1 MLTAPSDR
9 SGLGGVQA
17 RFDDAN
23 PSRPSALVLR
33 DPVGVIEARSP
44 AGVIPALR
52 EVEAAAAN
60 GRWAAGFVSYEAAP
74 GFDPSMAVLERDTGD
89 PYHQLPLVWFGLF
102 ARAERLGPE
111 AADREAAASEPTA
124 SEPTA
129 TLSWTPSIRR
139 SAYEERVERIR
150 DLIRGGDIYQANYT
164 FRLRAAM
171 DADPRDVYEEL
182 CRSQRSSYC
191 ACLRAGRYRILSAS
205 PELFFRIDGDR
216 VTTRPMKGTAPRG
229 RWTAEDDAT
238 AEALRA
244 SGKDRAENAMIVDLL
259 RNDLGRISRPGSV
272 TWPALF
278 QTERYETVWQMTST
292 VVSRLQQ
299 DRGVV
304 DVLRALFPS
313 GSVTGAPK
321 IRAMEVIRDL
331 EDSPRGVYTGTI
343 GYVAPRGTPGPRAC
357 FNVAIRTIVV
367 DDARGVAEFGVGGG
381 ITWGSTSRGEF
392 AEAVAKTRVLTERR
406 PRFGLIETLAF
417 EPGPGYRR
425 LDAHMDRLRASAR
438 YFAFP
443 FDDTE
448 IRRALEK
455 QAAGIEDDARV
466 RCVLWEDGRL
476 EVETSPMPRRPDG
489 PVTVAID
496 AEPVDDRD
504 PMLFHKTTLRR
515 TYEAAAARH
524 PEADDVMLVNRRGE
538 ITESTVAN
546 VALRLGGRWWTP
558 PLESGLLPGVERAA
572 ALATGRIQ
580 ERVITARDVRRAE
593 SLALLSSVRG
603 WRPAK
608 LAG

>member
-1 MLTAPSDR
+1 MLSASSDR

-33 DPVGVIEARSP
+33 DPVGVIEARTP
-44 AGVIPALR
+44 ANVLPALR
-52 EVEAAAAN
+52 AVEAAAAE
-60 GRWAAGFVSYEAAP
+60 GRWAAGFLSYEAAP
-74 GFDPSMAVLERDTGD
+74 GFDPSMAVLSRETGD
-89 PYHQLPLVWFGLF
+89 PFHQLPLVWFGLF
-102 ARAERLGPE
+102 EAAERLGPD
-111 AADREAAASEPTA
+111 AVADGAPEDEPAPELTW
-124 SEPTA
+124 S
-129 TLSWTPSIRR
+129 PSIRR
-139 SAYEERVERIR
+139 DAYEERVDLIR
-150 DLIRGGDIYQANYT
+150 DLIRSGDIYQANYT

-171 DADPRDVYEEL
+171 RADPRAVYHEL

-191 ACLRAGRYRILSAS
+191 ASLRAGRYRILSAS
-205 PELFFRIDGDR
+205 PELFFRIDGDM

-229 RWTAEDDAT
+229 RWTAEDDDT

-244 SGKDRAENAMIVDLL
+244 SAKDRAENAMIVDLL
-259 RNDLGRISRPGSV
+259 RSDLGRISRPGSV
-272 TWPALF
+272 TVPALF

-299 DRGVV
+299 GHGLV
-304 DVLRALFPS
+304 DVLTALFPS

-331 EDSPRGVYTGTI
+331 EDSPRGVYTGAI

-367 DDARGVAEFGVGGG
+367 DDARGIAEFGVGGG
-381 ITWGSTSRGEF
+381 ITWDSTSRGEF
-392 AEAVAKTRVLTERR
+392 AEAIAKTRVLTERR

-417 EPGPGYRR
+417 EPGTGLRR
-425 LDAHMDRLRASAR
+425 LDGHMDRLRASAR
-438 YFAFP
+438 YFGFP

-466 RCVLWEDGRL
+466 RCVLWEDGRV
-476 EVETSPMPRRPDG
+476 EVDASPLPERPQG
-489 PVTVAID
+489 PVTLAID
-496 AEPVDDRD
+496 DRPVDDRD

-515 TYEAAAARH
+515 RYEEAAARH
-524 PEADDVMLVNRRGE
+524 PEADDVLFVNRRGE
-538 ITESTVAN
+538 ITESTIAN
-546 VALRLGGRWWTP
+546 VAVRLGGRWWTP
-558 PLESGLLPGVERAA
+558 PLASGLLPGVERAA

-580 ERVITARDVRRAE
+580 ERAISERDVRRAE
-593 SLALLSSVRG
+593 ALALLSSVRG

>member
-1 MLTAPSDR
+1 MLTEPPDR

-17 RFDDAN
+17 RFDDAT
-23 PSRPSALVLR
+23 PSRPSSLVLR
-33 DPVGVIEARSP
+33 DPVGVIEARNP
-44 AGVIPALR
+44 ANVPQAIR
-52 EVEAAAAN
+52 DVEAAVSE
-60 GRWAAGFVSYEAAP
+60 GRWAAGFISYEAAP
-74 GFDPSMAVLERDTGD
+74 GFDPAMAVLTRDTGD
-89 PYHQLPLVWFGLF
+89 PFHQLPLVWFGIF
-102 ARAERLGPE
+102 AGAERRGP
-111 AADREAAASEPTA
+111 DAAASEDAPD
-124 SEPTA
+124 EPTPA
-129 TLSWTPSIRR
+129 LSWSPSIRR
-139 SAYEERVERIR
+139 AAYEEGVERVR
-150 DLIRGGDIYQANYT
+150 DLIRSGDIYQANYT

-171 DADPRDVYEEL
+171 EADPRTVYAEL
-182 CRSQRSSYC
+182 CRAQRSSYC
-191 ACLRAGRYRILSAS
+191 ASLRAGRYRILSAS

-216 VTTRPMKGTAPRG
+216 VTTRPMKGTATRG

-244 SGKDRAENAMIVDLL
+244 SPKDRAENAMIVDLL
-259 RNDLGRISRPGSV
+259 RSDLGRISRPGSV
-272 TWPALF
+272 AFPALF

-292 VVSRLQQ
+292 VVSRLATGH
-299 DRGVV
+299 RLV

-331 EDSPRGVYTGTI
+331 EDSPRGVYTGAI
-343 GYVAPRGTPGPRAC
+343 GYVAPPGTPGPRAC

-381 ITWGSTSRGEF
+381 ITWDSTSRGEF
-392 AEAVAKTRVLTERR
+392 AEAIAKTRVLTERR

-417 EPGPGYRR
+417 EPGTGFRR

-438 YFAFP
+438 YFGFP

-448 IRRALEK
+448 IRRAMEK
-455 QAAGIEDDARV
+455 QGAGIEDDARV

-476 EVETSPMPRRPDG
+476 EVEASPMPGRPEG
-489 PVTVAID
+489 PVSLAID
-496 AEPVDDRD
+496 EQPVDDRD

-515 TYEAAAARH
+515 AYEEAEARH
-524 PEADDVMLVNRRGE
+524 PEADDVLLVNRRGE
-538 ITESTVAN
+538 ITESTIAN
-546 VALRLGGRWWTP
+546 VAVRLGGRWWTP

-572 ALATGRIQ
+572 ALATGRVQ
-580 ERVITARDVRRAE
+580 ERVISGRDVRRAE
-593 SLALLSSVRG
+593 GLALLSSVRG